1 MRLEGHTM
9 KSTVFTV
16 LACTGS
22 IALGVCGTYFL
33 TSGKEA
39 DSDPIAP
46 VAFVSNKQSPEVA
59 PNVFID
65 AVSAIDPTPDEIT
78 EAPTATTHAQVAPA
92 EPILDVVSFNQ
103 KIAKRTSNY
112 IYRSWRVDVE
122 NHLDANVKAYL
133 EVEWLDADGFRVKYA
148 NEARTLAPGVNA
160 ISDIEIFDREE
171 NDRVHSFR
179 VTEVNGRKASDMVLG
194 IAECRDKIGKRTR
207 RYVHRSWRVDVVNNS
222 NKSVDCYVEVEW
234 LDADGHRIDYSNESR
249 KVTPGVNVLTDTKSL
264 DREENARVRA
274 FRVVKLN
281 ER

>member
-1 MRLEGHTM
+1 MTN
-9 KSTVFTV
+9 
-16 LACTGS
+16 
-22 IALGVCGTYFL
+22 
-33 TSGKEA
+33 GKEA

-46 VAFVSNKQSPEVA
+46 VAFVSNKQTPDVA
-59 PNVFID
+59 PDVIID
-65 AVSAIDPTPDEIT
+65 AVSAIDPTPNEIAKASPPKT
-78 EAPTATTHAQVAPA
+78 RAQVAPA

-103 KIAKRTSNY
+103 KIAKRTSRY

-122 NHLDANVKAYL
+122 NHLGVNAEAYL
-133 EVEWLDADGFRVKYA
+133 EVEWLDADGFRVDYS
-148 NEARTLAPGVNA
+148 NESRTLAPGVNV

-179 VTEVNGRKASDMVLG
+179 VTEIKGKKANETMLG
-194 IAECRDKIGKRTR
+194 ISECRDKIGKRTR

-234 LDADGHRIDYSNESR
+234 LDADGHRIDYSNETR
-249 KVTPGVNVLTDTKSL
+249 AVAPGTNVITDTEMF

>member
-33 TSGKEA
+33 TNGKEA

-46 VAFVSNKQSPEVA
+46 VAFVSNKQTPDVA
-59 PNVFID
+59 PDVIID
-65 AVSAIDPTPDEIT
+65 AVSAIDPTPNEIAKASPPKT
-78 EAPTATTHAQVAPA
+78 RAQVAPA

-103 KIAKRTSNY
+103 KIAKRTSRY

-122 NHLDANVKAYL
+122 NHLGVNAEAYL
-133 EVEWLDADGFRVKYA
+133 EVEWLDADGFRVDYS
-148 NEARTLAPGVNA
+148 NESRTLAPGVNV

-179 VTEVNGRKASDMVLG
+179 VTEIKGKKANETMLG
-194 IAECRDKIGKRTR
+194 ISECRDKIGKRTR

-234 LDADGHRIDYSNESR
+234 LDADGHRIDYSNETR
-249 KVTPGVNVLTDTKSL
+249 AVAPGTNVITDTEMF